1 MSILAKLAN
10 EVMRADGWLL
20 VFVFVPVTLVVMV
33 LVADA
38 LHERYNQ
45 FKNRLAVLHTGR
57 H

>member
-1 MSILAKLAN
+1 MNILAKLAN
-10 EVMRADGWLL
+10 EVVRTDGWLL

-45 FKNRLAVLHTGR
+45 LKSRLAVMHMGR